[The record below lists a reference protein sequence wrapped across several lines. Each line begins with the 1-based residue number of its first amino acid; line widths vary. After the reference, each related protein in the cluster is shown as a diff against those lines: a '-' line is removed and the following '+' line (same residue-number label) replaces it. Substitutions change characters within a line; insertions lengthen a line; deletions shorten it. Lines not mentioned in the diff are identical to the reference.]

1 MAGKKPTTKSRIT
14 VVEGTEEE
22 PKTEEVRIAEGTSA
36 KAARTKAAQ
45 EWITSEPKTK
55 SKGEAMAKKKTATK
69 KTATNKR
76 SGSTGKK
83 PGGETITSKIRKHAA
98 DHPEATK
105 QEIADAVGTKYGNVH
120 QALRKKKT
128 KASKRGRKAGA
139 TKMADHS
146 MSGSNGHIASEFIKA
161 GLGLGLDKAINLL
174 TAVKKA
180 IG

>member
-1 MAGKKPTTKSRIT
+1 MARKKPTTKSRIT

-22 PKTEEVRIAEGTSA
+22 LKAEKVTIAEGA
-36 KAARTKAAQ
+36 ALKAERTRAAQ

-69 KTATNKR
+69 TTATNKR

-83 PGGETITSKIRKHAA
+83 PGSETITSKIRKYAA

-120 QALRKKKT
+120 QALRKKKK
-128 KASKRGRKAGA
+128 KARGRKAGA
-139 TKMADHS
+139 IKKAEHS
-146 MSGSNGHIASEFIKA
+146 TSSSNGHTASEFIKA
-161 GLGLGLDKAINLL
+161 GLGLGLDKAIELL